1 MLPLSLDPAS
11 DSASSLYHAFCRT
24 ADAMPN
30 AVAWIAANTAATG
43 LGKRTTWTWKN
54 LQTRVQC
61 LAAWLEAN
69 SIGLQERVVNLAP
82 NSVDW
87 VVLDLACAAMG
98 AIHVPI
104 DRRLPTHQIRE
115 LLLSIDPSLILV
127 DRSKPPS
134 VESWQPIDS
143 HPIRELRD
151 AATPSVL
158 PSPRQLARW
167 LEPIDN
173 HATACILA
181 TSGTTGTPKGVM
193 LSHTNLLR
201 NAAAKQEA
209 MPQSSND
216 VRLNFLP
223 FAHAYAKTC
232 ELGIWI
238 LVGGT
243 MVCATGI
250 QDALAMAPAIQPTLL
265 NGVPAF
271 YESLYPIW
279 QNTGGDTVGLK
290 KLLGPKIRRLASGG
304 APLPDVIRSAF
315 ASADLPLFQGYGLTE
330 ASPVVCSNRA
340 ATESHHDLLEGVGPP
355 VRETEVRVDAEGR
368 LWVRGPGVMQGYWRD
383 PAATELKLRDGW
395 LDTGDCIESEPLLR
409 PGSNAHPNPTAIT
422 IAGRCDDIQVLSNGF
437 KFSPRP
443 LERAIERLA
452 PVQHCVMTGN
462 KRRTPL
468 MIVQLRP
475 GYRSLTA
482 EELLSLARQ
491 ELREHPWFCLPTQV
505 VIDDSPWTTDSGLVH
520 WKGNLHRRAIEA
532 RFASLQEP
540 SRMKTFSTNG

>member
-11 DSASSLYHAFCRT
+11 VRSSSLYHAFCRT
-24 ADAMPN
+24 ADAMPD
-30 AVAWIAANTAATG
+30 AVAWIAADTASTDSG
-43 LGKRTTWTWKN
+43 TRMTWTWKD

-69 SIGLQERVVNLAP
+69 SIGLEERVVNLAP

-87 VVLDLACAAMG
+87 VVLDLACAAIG

-115 LLLSIDPSLILV
+115 LLLSIDPSLLLF
-127 DRSKPPS
+127 DRSKPPGGKG
-134 VESWQPIDS
+134 WQTIDS
-143 HPIRELRD
+143 HPICELRD

-167 LEPIDN
+167 LEPIDG

-181 TSGTTGTPKGVM
+181 TSGTTGPPKGVM

-209 MPQSSND
+209 MPQSGND
-216 VRLNFLP
+216 IRLNLLP

-243 MVCATGI
+243 MVCANGI

-271 YESLYPIW
+271 YESFFPIW
-279 QNTGGDTVGLK
+279 QNTGRDTLGLK

-304 APLPDVIRSAF
+304 APLPEAIRSAF
-315 ASADLPLFQGYGLTE
+315 ALAELPLFQGYGLTE

-355 VRETEVRVDAEGR
+355 VRETEVRVDADGR

-383 PAATELKLRDGW
+383 PAATERKLRDGW
-395 LDTGDCIESEPLLR
+395 LDTGDCIESVPSLR
-409 PGSNAHPNPTAIT
+409 HSSIAYPDPTSIT
-422 IAGRCDDIQVLSNGF
+422 IAGRCDDVQVLSNGF

-452 PVQHCVMTGN
+452 PVQHCVFVGN

-468 MIVQLRP
+468 MIVQLRS
-475 GYRSLTA
+475 GYRSMTA
-482 EELLSLARQ
+482 QELLSMARE
-491 ELREHPWFCLPTQV
+491 ELRLHPWFCLPTQV
-505 VIDDSPWTTDSGLVH
+505 VMDDSPWTTDSGLVH

-532 RFASLQEP
+532 RFASLRD
-540 SRMKTFSTNG
+540 SS